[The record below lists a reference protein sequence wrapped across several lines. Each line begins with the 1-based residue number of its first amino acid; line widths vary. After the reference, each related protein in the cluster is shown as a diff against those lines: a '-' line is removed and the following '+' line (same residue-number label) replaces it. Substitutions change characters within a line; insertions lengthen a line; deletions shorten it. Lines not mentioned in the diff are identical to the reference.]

1 MVQFVAPT
9 QPAATK
15 AVPLRIVDHKAKQ
28 HVKPAASGRALSVM
42 FHGPAD
48 AVQQATQQL
57 RKDRNR
63 CLLRKDRN
71 RCFILGM

>member
-28 HVKPAASGRALSVM
+28 PKPAPIGRALSVM

-48 AVQQATQQL
+48 SVQQATQQL
-57 RKDRNR
+57 RKDRNG
-63 CLLRKDRN
+63 
-71 RCFILGM
+71 CFMVGM